1 MARLALP
8 LIVLSLALA
17 ACGESESD
25 KPSKAAPKPA
35 AAPAAKPADEVV
47 IQDFKYGPANASVKP
62 GAKVTFVNQDSAPHT
77 ATVKAGGFDT
87 GTLNKGQSKAI
98 TIDKPGTYDYVC
110 EFHAFMKGKLTVK

>member
-8 LIVLSLALA
+8 LIALSLALA
-17 ACGESESD
+17 ACGESDSEKST
-25 KPSKAAPKPA
+25 KAAPKPA

-47 IQDFKYGPANASVKP
+47 IKDFMYRPANAAVKP
-62 GAKVTFVNQDSAPHT
+62 GGKVTFVNNDSAPHT
-77 ATVKAGGFDT
+77 ATVQGGGFDT

-98 TIDKPGTYDYVC
+98 AVDKPGTYDYVC

>member
-1 MARLALP
+1 MNRRSP
-8 LIVLSLALA
+8 
-17 ACGESESD
+17 
-25 KPSKAAPKPA
+25 PRAAPKPA

-47 IQDFKYGPANASVKP
+47 IKDFKYGPANAAVKP

-77 ATVKAGGFDT
+77 ATVKGGGFDT
-87 GTLNKGQSKAI
+87 GTVNKGQSKAI